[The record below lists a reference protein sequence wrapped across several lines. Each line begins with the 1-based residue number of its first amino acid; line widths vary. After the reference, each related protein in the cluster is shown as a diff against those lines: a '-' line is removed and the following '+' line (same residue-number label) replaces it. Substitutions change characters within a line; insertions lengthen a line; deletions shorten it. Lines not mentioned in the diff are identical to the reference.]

1 MERKFYF
8 KIRRKL
14 HSLFNYF
21 YKTFF
26 LYDDILW
33 KRKEGDREIEREEK
47 RINDRVGVQVPYGSL
62 NNT

>member
-33 KRKEGDREIEREEK
+33 KRKEGDREI
-47 RINDRVGVQVPYGSL
+47 DRARGKK
-62 NNT
+62 NK